1 MEIDNGL
8 ASTRHTDAQVR
19 RGCCLDSFQSG
30 CVSETYDQPCSRP
43 DNDGPFYTQTL
54 TKENMKYERIE
65 ELADKGSLT
74 VERAPEGVC
83 YIRWTC
89 DGLGFV
95 GHSYSQNTC
104 VHSIRPLDPD
114 ALLER
119 ITHTAAPTC
128 FDKLMKHPLDELNEL
143 YPFPPQPND

>member
-1 MEIDNGL
+1 
-8 ASTRHTDAQVR
+8 
-19 RGCCLDSFQSG
+19 
-30 CVSETYDQPCSRP
+30 
-43 DNDGPFYTQTL
+43 
-54 TKENMKYERIE
+54 MKYERIE

-104 VHSIRPLDPD
+104 VHSIRPLDPE

-143 YPFPPQPND
+143 YPLPPQPHN